1 MGLFSTRGQATF
13 LRISEEED
21 SATKRKIRAG
31 GLDGDFTSE
40 ELTHLLSTL

>member
-1 MGLFSTRGQATF
+1 MGFFVLEVKQH
-13 LRISEEED
+13 LRVSEEED

-40 ELTHLLSTL
+40 ELKHV